1 MLSEKGCELRLHN
14 VHSNF
19 TDRDVLLQGEVDSL
33 KNQLDSFRGISF
45 SNGECLL
52 TKVQIISQYV
62 IQLKKDCFRSTKTD
76 CLSLS
81 QSD

>member
-14 VHSNF
+14 VHLNV

-45 SNGECLL
+45 SNRECMLS
-52 TKVQIISQYV
+52 KVQS
-62 IQLKKDCFRSTKTD
+62 FRD
-76 CLSLS
+76 ML
-81 QSD
+81 

>member
-14 VHSNF
+14 VHLNF

-45 SNGECLL
+45 SKGGGCRLS
-52 TKVQIISQYV
+52 KVQS
-62 IQLKKDCFRSTKTD
+62 FRD
-76 CLSLS
+76 ML
-81 QSD
+81 